1 MHKRVIIDNDLNV
14 TFLMKENS
22 DQSPPSPQNYNL
34 EIMVSGRAKFLAIS
48 VICGVDSLDLEK
60 MAEALKDLANE
71 IKNVNYR
78 HKIFFMGE

>member
-1 MHKRVIIDNDLNV
+1 MPWKMHKRVIIDNDLNV

-71 IKNVNYR
+71 IK
-78 HKIFFMGE
+78 KCQLST